1 MKVKNKKFSTIWVEN
16 REVKIIDQT
25 KLPFKFKVEKLQ
37 SLNDFC
43 KAIKDM
49 KVRGAP
55 LIGVTAA
62 FGFAKSI
69 EQNSS
74 TINIKKCYDKLL
86 KTRPTAINLKW
97 ALDTIKEKLLKTTP
111 NKRASL
117 AIKLANLIRDDDV
130 ESCKKIGHNGLK
142 IIEKIY
148 KKKKK
153 PINILTHCNAGW
165 LATVDY
171 GTALSPIFYAHQAKI
186 PLHIWVDETRP
197 RNQGALLTSWEL
209 KNEKIPHTVIVD
221 NAGGH
226 LMQKGKVDLC
236 LVGSDRTAMNGDVC
250 NKIGTYLKAISA
262 HENNIPFYVALPTST
277 IDRNLKKGSDIPIET
292 RDGKELSNLIF
303 EKSKKLLTGRIYKN
317 KTKTFNPAFDVT
329 PSKFITALITEN
341 GICKANCSSIKK
353 KLKNNYENYKKDN
366 Y

>member
-1 MKVKNKKFSTIWVEN
+1 MRVKNKKFSTIWIDN

-25 KLPFKFKVEKLQ
+25 KLPFEFKVQKLK

-43 KAIKDM
+43 RAISDM

-62 FGFAKSI
+62 LGFAKSI

-74 TINIKKCYDKLL
+74 TLNIKKCYQKLL
-86 KTRPTAINLKW
+86 KTRPTAVNLKW
-97 ALDTIKEKLLKTTP
+97 ALDTIKKKLLKTIP
-111 NKRASL
+111 SKRASL
-117 AIKLANLIRDDDV
+117 AIKLANLIRDNDI
-130 ESCKKIGHNGLK
+130 ENCKQIGINGLK
-142 IIEKIY
+142 IIEQIY

-153 PINILTHCNAGW
+153 PVNILTHCNAGW

-171 GTALSPIFYAHQAKI
+171 GTALSPIFCANQAQI
-186 PLHIWVDETRP
+186 PLHVWVDETRP

-226 LMQKGKVDLC
+226 LMQNGKVDLC

-262 HENNIPFYVALPTST
+262 YENSIPFYVALPTST
-277 IDRNLKKGSDIPIET
+277 IDRNLKNGSDIPIEI
-292 RDGKELSNLIF
+292 RDGKELSDLIF
-303 EKSKKLLTGRIYKN
+303 QKSKKLSTGRIYKN

-341 GICKANCSSIKK
+341 GICKADFSSIQRN
-353 KLKNNYENYKKDN
+353 LKI
-366 Y
+366 